1 MSALTP
7 STSDELSRLTPL
19 PGPRLCCAQLTDRC
33 GARMPGWLC
42 VIGDDVKAPHDGS
55 IARCNAGHV
64 RVCYDR
70 VRVAAR
76 SSVSTVAVAW

>member
-19 PGPRLCCAQLTDRC
+19 PGPRLCCAQLTNRR

-42 VIGDDVKAPHDGS
+42 VIGDDVKAPHGS

-70 VRVAAR
+70 VRVASR